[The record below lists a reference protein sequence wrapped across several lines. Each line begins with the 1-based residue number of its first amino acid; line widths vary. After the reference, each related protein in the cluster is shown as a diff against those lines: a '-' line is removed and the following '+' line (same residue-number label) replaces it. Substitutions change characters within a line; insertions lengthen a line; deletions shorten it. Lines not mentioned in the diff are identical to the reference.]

1 MKQEGLKYFTDLH
14 LTSMGLIIFFV
25 FFICV
30 VVWVFRKNSNAF
42 YGHMQNMPLK
52 DQEFTDAR
60 R

>member
-14 LTSMGLIIFFV
+14 LTSIGLMIFFV

-30 VVWVFRKNSNAF
+30 LVWVFRKNSKHF
-42 YGHMQNMPLK
+42 YNEMQNMPLR

-60 R
+60 Q